1 MPQTTRLSNGVR
13 ILTETITQVRSVTI
27 GVWVK
32 TGSRH
37 DPSKKTG
44 MAHFIEHML
53 FKGTGTR
60 SALQIAKEIDAL
72 GGILNASTAKEY
84 TVYYIKVLDEHLQK
98 ATEVLFDIFL
108 NSELDPQEIDK
119 EKKVVLQ
126 EIHMVEDSPE
136 DLVSEMFAGAVFE
149 DTSLGN
155 PILGVADSVNSI
167 GRNDMLDHIRSSYDA
182 ESIIIAG
189 AGNLEHER
197 LMGIAGEKF
206 ESIGNMKRGHVLG
219 VKPRGLNHKVYER
232 DLEQIHFTLGVKGP
246 SLKEARRWVYS
257 VLNSILGGSMSSMLF
272 QEIREKLGLVYSICS
287 YLNIYEDC
295 GVFAIN
301 AATTPENMKK
311 TLEVLSEQMR
321 KLKKGDFGG
330 IKLDEVK
337 AQMRG
342 HILLSQEITE
352 HRMSSIAKNE
362 MFYQRE
368 IPVEEIIEK
377 INAVSEQELIDL
389 AREIFQE
396 ENITLVTLGRNAE
409 EQQKLPSILGL

>member
-1 MPQTTRLSNGVR
+1 MPQTTGLSNGVR
-13 ILTETITQVRSVTI
+13 ILTETIKQVRSVTI

-136 DLVSEMFAGAVFE
+136 DLISEMFASAVFE
-149 DTSLGN
+149 DTSLGI
-155 PILGVADSVNSI
+155 PILGDADSINSI
-167 GRNDMLDHIRSSYDA
+167 NRNDMIDHIRSSYDA
-182 ESIIIAG
+182 DSIIIAG

-197 LMGIAGEKF
+197 LLGIAGNKF
-206 ESIGNMKRGHVLG
+206 ESVKNMKRGPLLDIRP
-219 VKPRGLNHKVYER
+219 KGLNHKVYER

-295 GVFAIN
+295 GVLAIN

-311 TLEVLSEQMR
+311 TLEVLAEQMR
-321 KLKKGDFGG
+321 KLKRGDFGG
-330 IKLDEVK
+330 IKLEEVK

-377 INAVSEQELIDL
+377 INTVSEEEVIDL
-389 AREIFQE
+389 AIDIFQE
-396 ENITLVTLGRNAE
+396 ENITLVTLGRNVE
-409 EQQKLPSILGL
+409 EQQKLPSILEL

>member
-1 MPQTTRLSNGVR
+1 MPHTTRLSNGVR
-13 ILTETITQVRSVTI
+13 ILTETIPQVRSTSI

-37 DPSKKTG
+37 DPVKKIG
-44 MAHFIEHML
+44 IAHFIEHML
-53 FKGTGTR
+53 FKGTCTR

-72 GGILNASTAKEY
+72 GGILNASTGKEY

-98 ATEVLFDIFL
+98 ASEVLFDIFL

-119 EKKVVLQ
+119 EKKVLLQ

-136 DLVSEMFAGAVFE
+136 DLVSEIFASAVFE

-155 PILGVADSVNSI
+155 PILGNADSINSI
-167 GRNDMLDHIRSSYDA
+167 LRNDMLDHMGTCYDA
-182 ESIIIAG
+182 GSIIVAG

-197 LMGIAGEKF
+197 LLDIAGNKF
-206 ESIGNMKRGHVLG
+206 EPVKNMTRGAFPG
-219 VKPRGLNHKVYER
+219 IKPRGLNHKVYER

-246 SLKEARRWVYS
+246 SLKEGRRWAYS

-295 GVFAIN
+295 GVFAVN

-321 KLKKGDFGG
+321 KLKRGDFGG

-342 HILLSQEITE
+342 HILLSQEVTE

-377 INAVSEQELIDL
+377 INSVSEEELIELTGD
-389 AREIFQE
+389 IFQE
-396 ENITLVTLGRNAE
+396 ENITLVTLGRNVE
-409 EQQKLPSILGL
+409 EQQKLPSVIKL

>member
-1 MPQTTRLSNGVR
+1 MPHTTRLSNGVR
-13 ILTETITQVRSVTI
+13 ILTETIPQVRSASI

-37 DPSKKTG
+37 DPAKKTG
-44 MAHFIEHML
+44 IAHFIEHML

-72 GGILNASTAKEY
+72 GGILNASTGKEY

-98 ATEVLFDIFL
+98 ASEVLFDIFL
-108 NSELDPQEIDK
+108 NSELDPLEIDK

-136 DLVSEMFAGAVFE
+136 DLVSEIFASAVFE
-149 DTSLGN
+149 NTSLGN
-155 PILGVADSVNSI
+155 PILGT
-167 GRNDMLDHIRSSYDA
+167 A
-182 ESIIIAG
+182 ESINSILRQDMLNHIETCYDADSIIVAG

-197 LMGIAGEKF
+197 LLDIAGKKF
-206 ESIGNMKRGHVLG
+206 EPVKNIIRGTSPG
-219 VKPRGLNHKVYER
+219 IKPRGLNHKVYER

-246 SLKEARRWVYS
+246 SLKEGRRWAYS

-295 GVFAIN
+295 GVLAVN

-311 TLEVLSEQMR
+311 TLEVLAEQMR
-321 KLKKGDFGG
+321 KLKRGDFDG

-342 HILLSQEITE
+342 HILLSQEVTE

-377 INAVSEQELIDL
+377 INAVSDEELIDL
-389 AREIFQE
+389 ARDIFQA
-396 ENITLVTLGRNAE
+396 ENITLVTLGRNVE
-409 EQQKLPSILGL
+409 EQQKLPSILEL

>member
-1 MPQTTRLSNGVR
+1 MPQSTRLSNGVR
-13 ILTETITQVRSVTI
+13 ILTETLPQVRSVSI

-37 DPSKKTG
+37 DPIKKTG
-44 MAHFIEHML
+44 IAHFIEHML
-53 FKGTGTR
+53 FKGTAAR

-72 GGILNASTAKEY
+72 GGILNASTGKEY
-84 TVYYIKVLDEHLQK
+84 TVYYVKVLDEHLQK
-98 ATEVLFDIFL
+98 ASEVLFDIFL

-136 DLVSEMFAGAVFE
+136 DLISEMFADAIFE
-149 DTSLGN
+149 DTSLGK
-155 PILGVADSVNSI
+155 PILGDADSIGSI
-167 GRNDMLDHIRSSYDA
+167 LRNDMLDHIKTCYDA
-182 ESIIIAG
+182 DSIIVAG

-197 LMGIAGEKF
+197 LLDIAGSKF
-206 ESIGNMKRGHVLG
+206 ES
-219 VKPRGLNHKVYER
+219 VKKMTRSNSPGIKPIGLNHKAYER
-232 DLEQIHFTLGVKGP
+232 DLEQVHFTLGVKGP
-246 SLKEARRWVYS
+246 SMREEKRWIYS

-272 QEIREKLGLVYSICS
+272 QEIREKLGLVYSIYS

-295 GVFAIN
+295 GVLAIN
-301 AATTPENMKK
+301 AATTSENMVK

-368 IPVEEIIEK
+368 VPIEEIIEK
-377 INAVSEQELIDL
+377 INAVSEEELIKL
-389 AREIFQE
+389 AGDIFSE
-396 ENITLVTLGRNAE
+396 ENITLVTLGRNVE
-409 EQQKLPSILGL
+409 EQQKLPSILQL

>member
-1 MPQTTRLSNGVR
+1 MPHTTRLSNGVR
-13 ILTETITQVRSVTI
+13 ILTETIPQVRSASI

-37 DPSKKTG
+37 DPAKKTG
-44 MAHFIEHML
+44 IAHFIEHML
-53 FKGTGTR
+53 FKGTGSR

-72 GGILNASTAKEY
+72 GGILNASTGKEY

-98 ATEVLFDIFL
+98 ASEVLFDIFL

-136 DLVSEMFAGAVFE
+136 DLVSEMFANAVFE

-155 PILGVADSVNSI
+155 PILGTADSINSI
-167 GRNDMLDHIRSSYDA
+167 LRNDMLDHMGTCYDA
-182 ESIIIAG
+182 DSIIVAG

-197 LMGIAGEKF
+197 LLDITGNKF
-206 ESIGNMKRGHVLG
+206 ESVKNVIRSASPGI
-219 VKPRGLNHKVYER
+219 KPRGLNHKVYER
-232 DLEQIHFTLGVKGP
+232 DLEQIHFTLGIKGP
-246 SLKEARRWVYS
+246 SLKESRRWVYS

-295 GVFAIN
+295 GVLAVN
-301 AATTPENMKK
+301 AATTPDNMKK
-311 TLEVLSEQMR
+311 TLEVVSEQMR
-321 KLKKGDFGG
+321 KLKKGNFGG
-330 IKLDEVK
+330 IKLEEVK

-368 IPVEEIIEK
+368 IPIEEIIEN
-377 INAVSEQELIDL
+377 INAVSEEELIEL
-389 AREIFQE
+389 AGDIFTGG
-396 ENITLVTLGRNAE
+396 NITLVTLGRNTE
-409 EQQKLPSILGL
+409 EQQKLPSILEL

>member
-1 MPQTTRLSNGVR
+1 MPHTTRLSNGVR
-13 ILTETITQVRSVTI
+13 ILTETIPQVRSASI

-37 DPSKKTG
+37 DPAKKTG
-44 MAHFIEHML
+44 IAHFIEHML

-72 GGILNASTAKEY
+72 GGILNASTGKEY

-98 ATEVLFDIFL
+98 ASEVLFDIFL

-136 DLVSEMFAGAVFE
+136 DLVSEMFASAVFE

-155 PILGVADSVNSI
+155 PILGTADSINSI
-167 GRNDMLDHIRSSYDA
+167 LRNDMLDHIETCYDA
-182 ESIIIAG
+182 DSIIVAG

-197 LMGIAGEKF
+197 LLDIAGNKF
-206 ESIGNMKRGHVLG
+206 ESVENVIRGASPG
-219 VKPRGLNHKVYER
+219 IKPKGLNHKVYER
-232 DLEQIHFTLGVKGP
+232 NLEQIHFTLGVKGP
-246 SLKEARRWVYS
+246 SLKECRRWVYS

-295 GVFAIN
+295 GVLAVN

-321 KLKKGDFGG
+321 KLKRRDFDG

-342 HILLSQEITE
+342 HILLSQEVTE

-377 INAVSEQELIDL
+377 INAVSDEELIDL
-389 AREIFQE
+389 ARDIFQA
-396 ENITLVTLGRNAE
+396 ENITLVTLGRNVE
-409 EQQKLPSILGL
+409 EQQKLPSILEL

>member
-1 MPQTTRLSNGVR
+1 MPQSTRLSNGVR
-13 ILTETITQVRSVTI
+13 ILTETIPQVRSVSL

-37 DPSKKTG
+37 DPAKKTG
-44 MAHFIEHML
+44 IAHFIEHML
-53 FKGTGTR
+53 FKGTTTR

-72 GGILNASTAKEY
+72 GGIMNASTGKEY

-98 ATEVLFDIFL
+98 ASEVLFDIFL
-108 NSELDPQEIDK
+108 NSELDPLEIEK

-136 DLVSEMFAGAVFE
+136 DLISEMFADAIFE
-149 DTSLGN
+149 DTSLGK
-155 PILGVADSVNSI
+155 PILGDADSIGSI
-167 GRNDMLDHIRSSYDA
+167 LRNDMMDHINSCYDA
-182 ESIIIAG
+182 DSIIVAG
-189 AGNLEHER
+189 AGNLEHEG
-197 LMGIAGEKF
+197 LLGIAGNKF
-206 ESIGNMKRGHVLG
+206 ETVKSMTRSTSPVI
-219 VKPRGLNHKVYER
+219 KPRGLNHKAYER
-232 DLEQIHFTLGVKGP
+232 DLEQIHFTLGVRGP
-246 SLKEARRWVYS
+246 SMREEKRWVYS

-272 QEIREKLGLVYSICS
+272 QEIREKLGLVYSIYS

-295 GVFAIN
+295 GVLAVN
-301 AATTPENMKK
+301 AATTSENMVK

-362 MFYQRE
+362 MFFQRE

-377 INAVSEQELIDL
+377 INAVSEEELIEL
-389 AREIFQE
+389 AGNIFTE
-396 ENITLVTLGRNAE
+396 ENLTLVTLGRDVE
-409 EQQKLPSILGL
+409 EQQKLPSVLQL

>member
-1 MPQTTRLSNGVR
+1 MPHKTRLSNGVR
-13 ILTETITQVRSVTI
+13 ILTEPITQVRSVSI

-37 DPSKKTG
+37 DPVKKPG
-44 MAHFIEHML
+44 IAHFIEHML

-72 GGILNASTAKEY
+72 GGILNASTGKEY

-98 ATEVLFDIFL
+98 ASEVLFDIFL
-108 NSELDPQEIDK
+108 NSELDTQEIDK

-136 DLVSEMFAGAVFE
+136 DLVSDMFASAVFE
-149 DTSLGN
+149 GTPLGN
-155 PILGVADSVNSI
+155 PILGTADSINSI
-167 GRNDMLDHIRSSYDA
+167 FRNDMLDHMNACYDA
-182 ESIIIAG
+182 DSIIVAG

-197 LMGIAGEKF
+197 LLDITGSKF
-206 ESIGNMKRGHVLG
+206 ESVKNVMKSVADGI
-219 VKPRGLNHKVYER
+219 KPRGLNHKVYER

-246 SLKEARRWVYS
+246 SLKEGRRWVYS
-257 VLNSILGGSMSSMLF
+257 VLNSMLGGSMSSMLF

-295 GVFAIN
+295 GVFAVN
-301 AATTPENMKK
+301 AATTPDNMEK

-321 KLKKGDFGG
+321 KLKRGDFGG
-330 IKLDEVK
+330 IKLEEVK

-368 IPVEEIIEK
+368 IPVEEIIEN
-377 INAVSEQELIDL
+377 INSVNEQELIEL
-389 AREIFQE
+389 ARDIFTA

-409 EQQKLPSILGL
+409 EQQKLPSIIEL

>member
-1 MPQTTRLSNGVR
+1 MPQSTRLSNGVR
-13 ILTETITQVRSVTI
+13 ILTETIPQVRSVSI

-37 DPSKKTG
+37 DPAKKTG
-44 MAHFIEHML
+44 IAHFIEHML
-53 FKGTGTR
+53 FKGTATR

-72 GGILNASTAKEY
+72 GGILNASTGKEY

-98 ATEVLFDIFL
+98 ASEVLFDIFL

-136 DLVSEMFAGAVFE
+136 DLISEMFADAIFE
-149 DTSLGN
+149 NTSLGK
-155 PILGVADSVNSI
+155 PILGDADSIGSI
-167 GRNDMLDHIRSSYDA
+167 LRNDMLDHMGACYDA
-182 ESIIIAG
+182 DSIIVSG

-197 LMGIAGEKF
+197 LLGIAGNKF
-206 ESIGNMKRGHVLG
+206 ETVKSMTRSASPGI
-219 VKPRGLNHKVYER
+219 KPRGLNHKAYER
-232 DLEQIHFTLGVKGP
+232 DLEQIHFTLGVRGP
-246 SLKEARRWVYS
+246 SMREETRWIYS

-272 QEIREKLGLVYSICS
+272 QEIREKLGLVYSIYS

-295 GVFAIN
+295 GVMAVN
-301 AATTPENMKK
+301 AATTSENMVK

-368 IPVEEIIEK
+368 VPIEEIIEK
-377 INAVSEQELIDL
+377 INAVSEEELIKL
-389 AREIFQE
+389 AGNIFTE
-396 ENITLVTLGRNAE
+396 ENITLVTLGRNVE
-409 EQQKLPSILGL
+409 EQQKLPSILQL